1 MTVEEAQRIAERAD
15 RGELDLQDP
24 DIRRAVNE
32 ARRRLVRA
40 SVWGRTDEERRRTR
54 ATVLV
59 MSGAVLLFVLGLGL
73 AIALPRP

>member
-1 MTVEEAQRIAERAD
+1 MTVEEAQRIAERAE
-15 RGELDLQDP
+15 RGELDLGDP
-24 DIRRAVNE
+24 DIARAVNE

-54 ATVLV
+54 GTVLV
-59 MSGAVLLFVLGLGL
+59 MSGAVLLFVLGLTL